1 MNWFLY
7 DRDLCHESV
16 KVNYSLIQYYAF
28 KGKDLCSLLFS
39 YFKLLLYHMCLE
51 FFKLKVLNVKTKQ
64 NKLGFNLRGTF
75 CNVQKSEH
83 G

>member
-1 MNWFLY
+1 
-7 DRDLCHESV
+7 
-16 KVNYSLIQYYAF
+16 
-28 KGKDLCSLLFS
+28 
-39 YFKLLLYHMCLE
+39 MCLE

-75 CNVQKSEH
+75 CNVQESEL